1 VPAENGIALLESHGV
16 MNEVRLARRYYVSG
30 IVQGVGYRFFV
41 EREARRLGLAG
52 YVKNLRDGR
61 VEVYAIGTPEQLRQ
75 LAAQLKRGP
84 ALASVEAVTETEA
97 TVESAYAQGFS
108 IEQDWS

>member
-1 VPAENGIALLESHGV
+1 MPAENGAALVESHGV
-16 MNEVRLARRYYVSG
+16 MNETRLARRYYVSG

-75 LAAQLKRGP
+75 LAMQLKRGP

-97 TVESAYAQGFS
+97 TLEPAYTQGFS
-108 IEQDWS
+108 IKHDGS